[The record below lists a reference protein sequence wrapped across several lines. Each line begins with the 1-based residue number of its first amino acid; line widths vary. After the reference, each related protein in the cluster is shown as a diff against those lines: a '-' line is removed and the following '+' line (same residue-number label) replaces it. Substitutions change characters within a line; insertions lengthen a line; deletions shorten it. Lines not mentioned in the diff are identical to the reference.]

1 MEINMNTKKTG
12 FIIFLIGAV
21 YMIMGSVAGW
31 WVHTTYINLSPA
43 QVSETVWAS
52 GSPFFILWSLSIPVG
67 SILAAIG
74 MVLYAQIRR
83 SRMWSFV
90 IGAILV
96 SLWLYLWKTFN
107 VQLYPP
113 MFGVLGVLITLFF
126 LAILWYWV
134 KKRAMLEGPEKTAAD
149 FQLISYVFFV
159 HAAWGICGL
168 LDVPY
173 FLFRPD
179 MMLQFH
185 PLENAHSMGALV
197 IISLTLGWL
206 FAFLSQ
212 YKARQAT
219 LK

>member
-1 MEINMNTKKTG
+1 MKAKKTG
-12 FIIFLIGAV
+12 FIIFLIGAA
-21 YMIMGSVAGW
+21 YMIMGSAAGW
-31 WVHTTYINLSPA
+31 WVHTTYFNSSPA

-52 GSPFFILWSLSIPVG
+52 GSPLFILWSLSIPIG
-67 SILAAIG
+67 SVLAAIG

-83 SRMWSFV
+83 SRMWSFL

-134 KKRAMLEGPEKTAAD
+134 KKRVMLEGPAKTAAD

-159 HAAWGICGL
+159 QAAWGICGL

-179 MMLQFH
+179 MTLQFY

-197 IISLTLGWL
+197 IIGLTLGWL

-212 YKARQAT
+212 YKARQAM